1 MHKLWQSSDGPNT
14 SRQDRN
20 VRKSERLR
28 LIEMQ
33 LLRLEFQIESLNA
46 VVQLLLDMNNLQK
59 PELDAGKW
67 YQRKLDGNR

>member
-1 MHKLWQSSDGPNT
+1 M
-14 SRQDRN
+14 
-20 VRKSERLR
+20 RKSERLR

-46 VVQLLLDMNNLQK
+46 VVQVLLDMNNLQK

-67 YQRKLDGNR
+67 YKAKLDTKDPE